1 MRVVVDRRYF
11 SLLMGGL
18 IALAW
23 LTLWLWGQSPYGRLL
38 NHDELSRADLS
49 DGLVVLVIV
58 VGWTLMVV
66 AMMLPTSLPLVA
78 LFYRLTR
85 QRQDQALLVGLLIA
99 GYLSMWTL
107 FGLVVHL
114 GDGLLHVAVAQ

>member
-1 MRVVVDRRYF
+1 MRVVADRRYF
-11 SLLMGGL
+11 LFLMGGL

-38 NHDELSRADLS
+38 NHDELSGADLS
-49 DGLVVLVIV
+49 NGLVVLVIV

-66 AMMLPTSLPLVA
+66 AMMLPTSLQLVA

-85 QRQDQALLVGLLIA
+85 NAASLRP
-99 GYLSMWTL
+99 
-107 FGLVVHL
+107 
-114 GDGLLHVAVAQ
+114 